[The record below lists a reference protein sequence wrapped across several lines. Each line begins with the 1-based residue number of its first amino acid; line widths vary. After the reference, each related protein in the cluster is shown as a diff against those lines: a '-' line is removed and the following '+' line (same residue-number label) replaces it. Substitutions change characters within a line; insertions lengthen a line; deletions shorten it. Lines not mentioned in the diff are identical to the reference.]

1 VTTGGELLGLLI
13 TIAVVIVVNDLG
25 VAIVAFM
32 TTLRITSLQFLI
44 HVSGRHC
51 IALYQTELFFF

>member
-1 VTTGGELLGLLI
+1 VLGLLV

-32 TTLRITSLQFLI
+32 TTLRIASLQFLI
-44 HVSGRHC
+44 RVSGRHC
-51 IALYQTELFFF
+51 IALYQTEPFFF